1 MIIGFG
7 WASCFA
13 QPTFSDSTGLIP
25 RPVSV
30 RLRSGTFTLAQ
41 QTRLLADKSVPVATL
56 IMARQLLGFSL
67 PTTSSTPTASAL
79 RLRIDSTTIPKPEG
93 YRLTIRPTGID
104 LIGHDDTGL
113 FFGLQSLR
121 QLLELSPSGRIRCQ
135 QIDDYPRFPYRGM
148 QLDVSRHLF
157 PVSFIRKYIDLL
169 ARYKLNTFHW
179 HLTDDQGWRVEIKR
193 YPQLQQ
199 TAAYRAQTLIGHKKE
214 LPHRFDGKR
223 YGGFY
228 SQDEVR
234 AIVRYAADRHI
245 TVIPEIE
252 MPGHALAALSAFPQ
266 LGCQKPDGSPG
277 GPYAA
282 ATFWGIFDDVFC
294 AGNDSTFTM
303 LTNVLDEVIGL
314 FPSRYIHIG
323 GDECPKVRWQTC
335 PRCQARIRSEKLTN
349 ENELQRYFIRRI
361 EKHLNRRGRQ
371 LIGWD
376 EILEGHN
383 PNLRL
388 SDSAA
393 VMSWRGIEGGIQAMR
408 QHHYAIMTPES
419 HVYFD
424 YYQSLHPDEPL
435 AAAGY
440 TPLRKTYSYEPMP
453 DSLRADEARYLLGV
467 QGNVWTE
474 YMPTPDKAEYM
485 VFPRLLA
492 LAETGWTPRP
502 QRNYPDFLRRL
513 RQQRPLLDRQHVH
526 YDPHVD
532 EPTDTVSVSPAG
544 QVLYAL
550 TTTRPGAQ
558 LRYTTDGSAPTSHSL
573 LYTQPIAVTQSSTIR
588 SALFIDGRQQDR
600 VVSQAFTISKA
611 TGKSVTVDPLP
622 SGAYRPASMQVLV
635 NGRAGTT
642 RYNTGEWVGFS
653 GTDPTI
659 TVDLDSLQTISQVS
673 THILAY
679 RWQRMWPPKQL
690 RVSVSTDGNTYRTVY
705 EQTQFPVNGINPV
718 DGRFTPTQARFVR
731 IQATGQGTI
740 PAGEYGAGGKAWLL
754 LDEVIVR

>member
-1 MIIGFG
+1 
-7 WASCFA
+7 
-13 QPTFSDSTGLIP
+13 
-25 RPVSV
+25 
-30 RLRSGTFTLAQ
+30 
-41 QTRLLADKSVPVATL
+41 
-56 IMARQLLGFSL
+56 MARELTGFPLL
-67 PTTSSTPTASAL
+67 PTPAPTTQSL
-79 RLRIDSTTIPKPEG
+79 IQLTIDSSAVPNPEG
-93 YRLTIRPTGID
+93 YRLTISPARIILT
-104 LIGHDDTGL
+104 GHDDAGL
-113 FFGLQSLR
+113 FYGLQSIY
-121 QLLELSPSGRIRCQ
+121 QLIELATPTGKIPCQ

-148 QLDVSRHLF
+148 QLDVSRHWF
-157 PVSFIRKYIDLL
+157 PVSFLKKYIDNL

-179 HLTDDQGWRVEIKR
+179 HLTDDQGWRIEIKR

-223 YGGFY
+223 YGGY
-228 SQDEVR
+228 YTQDEVR
-234 AIVRYAADRHI
+234 DLVRYAADRHV

-252 MPGHALAALSAFPQ
+252 MPGHALAALSAFPN
-266 LGCQKPDGSPG
+266 LGCLKPDGSPG

-303 LTNVLDEVIGL
+303 LTNVLDEVIQL
-314 FPSRYIHIG
+314 FPARYIHIG

-335 PRCQARIRSEKLTN
+335 ARCQARIRSEKLAN

-361 EKHLNRRGRQ
+361 EQHLNRRGRQ

-388 SDSAA
+388 SDSAV
-393 VMSWRGIEGGIQAMR
+393 VMSWRGIDGGIQAMR

-440 TPLRKTYSYEPMP
+440 TPLHKTYSYEPLP
-453 DSLRADEARYLLGV
+453 DSLSTTDARYLLGV

-492 LAETGWTPRP
+492 LAETGWTPRD
-502 QRNYPDFLRRL
+502 QRSYPDFLRRL
-513 RQQRPLLDRQHVH
+513 RQQRPLLDRQHIH
-526 YDPHVD
+526 YDPHFD
-532 EPTDTVSVSPAG
+532 EPTDTVSVSPTR
-544 QVLYAL
+544 QILYAL
-550 TTTRPGAQ
+550 TTTHPDAQ
-558 LRYTTDGSAPTSHSL
+558 LRYTTDGSTPTSRSP
-573 LYTQPIAVTQSSTIR
+573 LYTNPLPVTQSSTIR
-588 SALFIDGRQQDR
+588 AALFVDGRQQDR
-600 VVSQAFTISKA
+600 IVSQAFTISRA
-611 TGKSVTVDPLP
+611 TGKSVTVSPLP
-622 SGAYRPASMQVLV
+622 AGAYRPASMQVLV
-635 NGRAGTT
+635 NGRMGTT

-659 TVDLDSLQTISQVS
+659 VVDLGSMQPISQVG

-690 RVSVSTDGNTYRTVY
+690 RIAVSSDGKTYRDVY
-705 EQTQFPVNGINPV
+705 EQTHFPINGINPV
-718 DGRFTPTQARFVR
+718 DGHFTPTQARYIR
-731 IQATGQGTI
+731 IQATNQGTI
-740 PAGEYGAGGKAWLL
+740 PTGEYGAGGKAMLL